1 LAQETNQITREK
13 AGSDKIIYRSKHL
26 WRVTCYH

>member
-1 LAQETNQITREK
+1 LAQETNQITGEK
-13 AGSDKIIYRSKHL
+13 AGSKIIYRSKHL